1 MMHEPAPQGN
11 YVSAKRHGD
20 LVYTSGMTP
29 RDNGVLVCVGPV
41 SPNVPLETYQAAI
54 ELAAQNALTAARLL
68 AVPPEKIMG
77 ILSLTVYIAGE
88 PGLTTHARLAD
99 FASAY
104 LQRELGHDGV
114 GCRAAIG
121 VATLPGNA
129 PVEIQL
135 IATVGA

>member
-1 MMHEPAPQGN
+1 MMQAPAPQGN
-11 YVSAKRHGD
+11 YVPAKRHGD

-29 RDNGVLVCVGPV
+29 RDNGVLVFVGPV
-41 SPNVPLETYQAAI
+41 SPNVPLETYQPAI
-54 ELAAQNALTAARLL
+54 ELATQNALTAARLL
-68 AVPPEKIMG
+68 AVPPEKIVG

-104 LQRELGHDGV
+104 LQRELGHDGI

-135 IATVGA
+135 IATVGE